1 MIYRKKFYIVL
12 FMVISA
18 FAMMGCSDDN
28 ETPVVTDDT
37 PPEDEVVETTYKT
50 NPRAFALKFHDF
62 IGDGSENIK
71 RLDKDT
77 VRIEINEGLL
87 TYLNISEPKEGDVL
101 NIWENID
108 CPPYIRVIDA
118 VKRTSSGYIVTTQAG
133 SIANLFE
140 SLQGCFDTELF
151 SDISDRPERNF

>member
-1 MIYRKKFYIVL
+1 MILKKNFYFAL
-12 FMVISA
+12 LALASA
-18 FAMMGCSDDN
+18 LAMMGCSDDN

-37 PPEDEVVETTYKT
+37 PPADEVVETTYKT
-50 NPRAFALKFHDF
+50 NPRAFALKFHDY

-87 TYLNISEPKEGDVL
+87 TYLDISELKEGDVL
-101 NIWENID
+101 NIWENIG
-108 CPPYIRVIDA
+108 CPPYIRVVNA
-118 VKRTSSGYIVTTQAG
+118 VERTSSGYIVTTQAG

-140 SLQGCFDTELF
+140 SLQG
-151 SDISDRPERNF
+151 